1 MTTYCHST
9 KTGYSDNTCTTVSTA
24 ATPTNLAYSTCTAAG
39 GSSIKMTEC
48 TTASFKYSVY
58 NSSTCTGTEIPQTF
72 VGGEVCTADPVS
84 PGNYYKMTVAGPC
97 TSPSGTCVA
106 PAAAAA
112 TTPTGAL
119 ALAATQ
125 VTISTALF
133 LMM

>member
-24 ATPTNLAYSTCTAAG
+24 ATPTNLPYDSCTAAG
-39 GSSIKMTEC
+39 GASLKMTEC
-48 TTASFKYSVY
+48 TTASFKYSVFL
-58 NSSTCTGTEIPQTF
+58 SSTCTGTEVSQAF
-72 VGGEVCTADPVS
+72 VGGEVCTADPAS
-84 PGNYYKMTVAGPC
+84 AGSYYKMTVAGPC
-97 TSPSGTCVA
+97 TSPIGTCVA
-106 PAAAAA
+106 PAAA